1 MLNTATKLASY
12 NARSRKGDATR
23 IQDKFEGFY
32 SLSHISNVLNG
43 RRNNPLIVG
52 TAYRMSYRRKT
63 NKSFI
68 A

>member
-1 MLNTATKLASY
+1 MLSTATKIASY

-32 SLSHISNVLNG
+32 SLSHISNVLSG
-43 RRNNPLIVG
+43 RRNNSLIVN
-52 TAYRMSYRRKT
+52 TAYRMASRRKT